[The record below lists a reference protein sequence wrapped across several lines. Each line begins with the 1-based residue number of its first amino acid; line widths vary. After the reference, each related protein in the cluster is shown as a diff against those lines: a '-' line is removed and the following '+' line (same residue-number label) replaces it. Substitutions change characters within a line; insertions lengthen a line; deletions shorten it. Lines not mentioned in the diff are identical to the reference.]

1 MTTKAGGLSRLV
13 VAIRQIDRRQGK
25 TRGAVLARKAWVPV
39 NGAWLVDNCSRGGCA
54 GCVFAGVPR
63 EKLR

>member
-1 MTTKAGGLSRLV
+1 MTPKRDGLSRLV
-13 VAIRQIDRRQGK
+13 DSIGMINRRKAK
-25 TRGAVLARKAWVPV
+25 TRRAVLARKAWVPV

>member
-1 MTTKAGGLSRLV
+1 MTPKRDGLSRLV
-13 VAIRQIDRRQGK
+13 DSIGMINRRKAK
-25 TRGAVLARKAWVPV
+25 TRRAVLARRPCVAVYGVKLTVH
-39 NGAWLVDNCSRGGCA
+39 CSRVGCA